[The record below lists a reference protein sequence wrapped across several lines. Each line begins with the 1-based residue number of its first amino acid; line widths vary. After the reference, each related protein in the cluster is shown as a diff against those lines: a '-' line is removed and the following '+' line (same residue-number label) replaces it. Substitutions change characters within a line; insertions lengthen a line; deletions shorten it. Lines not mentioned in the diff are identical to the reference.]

1 MTDGELRPLVDCN
14 SGSWRDWRN
23 RLILA
28 GGVDCESW
36 CNSVFA
42 CGSRRLWAFKEQDD
56 KKAILEF
63 TSEGY
68 YCVSGSSL
76 VKQLKGQL
84 SSRVEPLR
92 VEEGTWFAEYMVSV
106 ETLNEIQNALLEL
119 LDYFLRDDFYEQPP
133 YGIKVDTGKV
143 GIEFTR
149 SVAPDLQNFTDIC
162 VWVGHGG
169 FLLAFAIDMY
179 DFRQGL
185 FEWLSQ
191 DRELMHCGASEEDLL
206 DVYFS
211 LEQKLNFAD
220 KIVID

>member
-1 MTDGELRPLVDCN
+1 MADGELRPLVDCN

-36 CNSVFA
+36 CNSAFA
-42 CGSRRLWAFKEQDD
+42 CGSRRLLAFKEQDD

-63 TSEGY
+63 TLEGY

-76 VKQLKGQL
+76 VKRL
-84 SSRVEPLR
+84 SSRVAPVR
-92 VEEGTWFAEYMVSV
+92 VEESTGFADYMVSI
-106 ETLNEIQNALLEL
+106 ETLNEIQSALLEL
-119 LDYFLRDDFYEQPP
+119 LDYFIRDDFYEQPP

-143 GIEFTR
+143 GIEFTK
-149 SVAPDLQNFTDIC
+149 SVAPGLQNFTDIC
-162 VWVGHGG
+162 VWVGRGG
-169 FLLAFAIDMY
+169 FLLAFAVDMY

-191 DRELMHCGASEEDLL
+191 DRELMYHGASEEDLL

-211 LEQKLNFAD
+211 LEQKLNFTD

>member
-1 MTDGELRPLVDCN
+1 MAAEEVKPLVDCN

-36 CNSVFA
+36 CNSAFA
-42 CGSRRLWAFKEQDD
+42 CGSRRLLAFKEQDD

-68 YCVSGSSL
+68 YCVSGSNL
-76 VKQLKGQL
+76 VKRL
-84 SSRVEPLR
+84 SSRVAPVR
-92 VEEGTWFAEYMVSV
+92 VEESTGFADYMVSI
-106 ETLNEIQNALLEL
+106 ETLNEIQSALLEL
-119 LDYFLRDDFYEQPP
+119 LDYFIRDDFYEQPP

-143 GIEFTR
+143 GIEFTK
-149 SVAPDLQNFTDIC
+149 SVAPGLQNFTDIC
-162 VWVGHGG
+162 VWVGRGG
-169 FLLAFAIDMY
+169 FLLAFAVDMY

-191 DRELMHCGASEEDLL
+191 DRELMYHGASEEDLL

>member
-1 MTDGELRPLVDCN
+1 MTDRELKPLVDCN

-28 GGVDCESW
+28 GCADCESW
-36 CNSVFA
+36 CNSAFA
-42 CGSRRLWAFKEQDD
+42 CGSRRLWTFKEQDD

-63 TSEGY
+63 TLEGY

-76 VKQLKGQL
+76 VKRL
-84 SSRVEPLR
+84 SSRVAPVR
-92 VEEGTWFAEYMVSV
+92 VEESTGFADYMVSI
-106 ETLNEIQNALLEL
+106 ETLNEIQSALLEL
-119 LDYFLRDDFYEQPP
+119 LDYFIRDDFYEQPP

-143 GIEFTR
+143 GIEFTK
-149 SVAPDLQNFTDIC
+149 SVAPGLQNFADIC
-162 VWVGHGG
+162 VWVGRGG
-169 FLLAFAIDMY
+169 FLLAFAVDMY
-179 DFRQGL
+179 DFRKGL

-211 LEQKLNFAD
+211 LEQKLKFAD